1 MTRKEVRQFNQMHR
15 ALKRICAYDPP
26 STIMRTAMKN
36 YGLNPC
42 EAVSYALENVRV
54 EAHVGLKGV
63 RAISV
68 ETQEPTR

>member
-1 MTRKEVRQFNQMHR
+1 
-15 ALKRICAYDPP
+15 
-26 STIMRTAMKN
+26 MRTAMKN